1 MTKKVTLSV
10 LKAWGRIFELLKCIN
25 DHPYDRNGFQD
36 AVLELYPGK
45 SPKSVFRGMAVPT
58 LRSLGFIVGYADV
71 IRISANGALIHAAR
85 QESMPEGLRALRAV
99 LLEMDD
105 EIGILS
111 YLDNKSAIPIKVL
124 IDDWTPKVD
133 ISDSRV
139 VSKPE
144 ARNRAARE
152 RIRDWVN
159 FLAFAELLYTNGQDI
174 RADTLRLTQTR
185 SDIEANTPEKRQGFN
200 ENFLKVYRR
209 IVVEQSGIR
218 TVEVEYLRKELA
230 TTVYSQFHLLI
241 TEKQFD
247 VLLKEFPKT
256 SDQYTVT
263 FGRSMGADEKLFFFQ
278 GQYYQTVSVR
288 FYNR

>member
-1 MTKKVTLSV
+1 MTKVTLPV
-10 LKAWGRIFELLKCIN
+10 LKAWERIFQLLKCIN
-25 DHPYDRNGFQD
+25 DHPYDRNGFQE

-71 IRISANGALIHAAR
+71 IRISANGALVHTVR
-85 QESMPEGLRALRAV
+85 QESRPEGLRALRAV

-111 YLDNKSAIPIKVL
+111 YLEDKPAIPIQVL
-124 IDDWTPKVD
+124 IDDWTLKVD

-139 VSKPE
+139 THKPK

-159 FLAFAELLYTNGQDI
+159 FLAFAELLYTSGQAI
-174 RADTLRLTQTR
+174 RTDAMCLTQTR
-185 SDIEANTPEKRQGFN
+185 NDIDASVPKKRKGFDD
-200 ENFLKVYRR
+200 NFRKVYKR
-209 IVVEQSGIR
+209 IVVEQNGIR
-218 TVEVEYLRKELA
+218 TVEIEHLRKDLA
-230 TTVYSQFHLLI
+230 TRVYGQSRLLI

-247 VLLKEFPKT
+247 ALLKEFPKI
-256 SDQYTVT
+256 SDQYTIT
-263 FGRSMGADEKLFFFQ
+263 FGHSMGADEKLFFFQ
-278 GQYYQTVSVR
+278 GQYYQTVSIR
-288 FYNR
+288 FYS

>member
-1 MTKKVTLSV
+1 MAKVTLPV
-10 LKAWGRIFELLKCIN
+10 LKAWERIFELLKCIN
-25 DHPYDRNGFQD
+25 DHPYDRNRFQE

-85 QESMPEGLRALRAV
+85 QESKPEGLRALRVV
-99 LLEMDD
+99 LLEMDNK
-105 EIGILS
+105 IGILS
-111 YLDNKSAIPIKVL
+111 YLENKPAIPIQVL
-124 IDDWTPKVD
+124 IDDWTLKVD

-139 VSKPE
+139 AHKPE

-159 FLAFAELLYTNGQDI
+159 FLALAELLYTSGQDI
-174 RADTLRLTQTR
+174 RADTLRLIQTR
-185 SDIEANTPEKRQGFN
+185 DDIDASTPEKREGFN
-200 ENFLKVYRR
+200 ENFLKVYKR
-209 IVVEQSGIR
+209 IVVEQNGIR
-218 TVEVEYLRKELA
+218 TVEIEHLRKELA
-230 TTVYSQFHLLI
+230 TRVYSQSHLLI

-247 VLLKEFPKT
+247 ALLKKFQKA
-256 SDQYTVT
+256 SDEYTVT

-278 GQYYQTVSVR
+278 DQYYQTVSIR
-288 FYNR
+288 FYS